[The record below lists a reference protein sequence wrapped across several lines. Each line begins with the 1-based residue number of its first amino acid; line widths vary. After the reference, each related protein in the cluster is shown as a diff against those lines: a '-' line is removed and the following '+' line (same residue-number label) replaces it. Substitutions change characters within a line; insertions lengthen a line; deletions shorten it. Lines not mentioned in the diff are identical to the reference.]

1 MVALG
6 FLASAVEHSN
16 ITSIGKTLDPSVCIA
31 NREIPDVVPVKKHAR
46 LPRHTNFNTNFT
58 TEKPM
63 NIDHFFN
70 AARIDHQEL
79 AKPPGRSSSETPSA
93 TRAYRWV
100 ATTVA
105 VGLAVL
111 SIPAAGVGAVTTGGA
126 SRTVESGGSIQAVID
141 ASPAGTRIRIKA
153 GTYREQLLIAKDRIT
168 LDADAGTVLL
178 PPATLTSNGCTGMA
192 VLGRVAT
199 APPANAGICV
209 VGDVTFGAWEA
220 VFQHKPV
227 TETKRAVTGVTVSG
241 FEIRGFGVGIALA
254 GAPKALVEKNYI
266 VSGGPFAIVT
276 SAAPNSTIRG
286 NQLINPIQ
294 APSIIGLCLE
304 GSDNSSVTR
313 NEISGFIFGICL
325 ASSHALI
332 AGNRLVDNHTGLFIN
347 PGYEDIELRH
357 NLIDRNNRVEP
368 GAPQLPT
375 GFGVIIGG
383 ARDVRVFGNDV
394 TNNIAAGIAM
404 RDNSPTVVP
413 SKISVRLNRIT
424 GNGLD
429 PNGNPY
435 PGAFDVIDLSSG
447 SDIVFEHNRCARS
460 QPASLC
466 ES

>member
-1 MVALG
+1 ML
-6 FLASAVEHSN
+6 
-16 ITSIGKTLDPSVCIA
+16 IMTTWKTRP
-31 NREIPDVVPVKKHAR
+31 N
-46 LPRHTNFNTNFT
+46 
-58 TEKPM
+58 
-63 NIDHFFN
+63 
-70 AARIDHQEL
+70 HQEL

-93 TRAYRWV
+93 TRAHRWV

-105 VGLAVL
+105 VGLAVV
-111 SIPAAGVGAVTTGGA
+111 SIPAVGVGAVTTGGT
-126 SRTVESGGSIQAVID
+126 SRTVESGESIQAVID

-153 GTYREQLLIAKDRIT
+153 GTYREQLLVTKDRIT

-209 VGDVTFGAWEA
+209 LGDVTFGAWEA
-220 VFQHKPV
+220 IFQHKPV

-266 VSGGPFAIVT
+266 VSGGQLALVT

-294 APSIIGLCLE
+294 SPSVIGLCLE

-313 NEISGFIFGICL
+313 NEISGFIFGVCL
-325 ASSHALI
+325 ASSQVLV
-332 AGNRLVDNHTGLFIN
+332 AGNRLLDNHTGLYIN
-347 PGYEDIELRH
+347 PRYEDIEVRH
-357 NLIDRNNRVEP
+357 NVIDRNNRVEP
-368 GAPQLPT
+368 GAPQLRT
-375 GFGVIIGG
+375 GTGVVIEG
-383 ARDVRVFGNDV
+383 ARDVRVFGNDI
-394 TNNIAAGIAM
+394 TNNTSDNLAKGFPFGAAGIVI
-404 RDNSPTVVP
+404 RDTSPTVVA
-413 SKISVRLNRIT
+413 SKISIRLNRIT
-424 GNGLD
+424 NNGLD

-435 PGAFDVIDLSSG
+435 PGAFDVINLSSG
-447 SDIVFEHNRCARS
+447 SDISVEHNRCASSR
-460 QPASLC
+460 PAALC